1 MGFIQHHKGLMR
13 PYEVPGTE
21 RHSVNLVGLD

>member
-21 RHSVNLVGLD
+21 RHSVNLAGLD